1 MSPRMRIGVHR
12 AAFLSFCLAPTLLLA
27 AWIAYAAPSRG
38 AAADTSLWEEELSWI
53 LGLDVQVERV
63 EQPELGRTVLYGVE
77 ISDPEWGG
85 IGRIRA
91 LELARTEQGVVI
103 VASQPEMRADRLLEF
118 GRLVHDR
125 FLRTRRAGDL
135 PVHFLAGELTLTVE
149 SDDPLAPPRGETLTD
164 VDLWISSSE
173 EGPQLSAEF
182 HLAAAPAA
190 QPVQCRVVRKHRSG
204 EAPTTWWSLDTQAD
218 RDSPAAAM
226 PCWLLSQLLPSLAAL
241 GDDSRFAGHCHAE
254 LAGAGWDGKVVG
266 RFDNVDLLRL
276 VRRRGPRVLSGRA
289 DLELIAEMRASRVVS
304 AKGSLDSH
312 GGTIRSEFVDAAI
325 EQFPL
330 QLSPTAQRAAGEDWR
345 YRRLAVEFDMTGEG
359 IRLTGWCDSKGD
371 TLLLDDNGPLVVRK
385 HDPYSPLNDLARTP
399 LVNLVRLLVRPS
411 SSQVPAGRE
420 AETLMAVL
428 PIPPSPPVAGE
439 PPRAT
444 LRPN

>member
-27 AWIAYAAPSRG
+27 AWFAYAAPSRVV
-38 AAADTSLWEEELSWI
+38 AVDTSLWEEELSWI

-77 ISDPEWGG
+77 IFDPEWGE

-91 LELARTEQGVVI
+91 LELARTEEGVAI
-103 VASQPEMRADRLLEF
+103 VASQPELRADRSLEL
-118 GRLVHDR
+118 GRLLHDR

-135 PVHFLAGELTLTVE
+135 PVHILAGELTLTIE
-149 SDDPLAPPRGETLTD
+149 SEDPLVPPRGETLTD

-173 EGPQLSAEF
+173 AGPQLSAEF
-182 HLAAAPAA
+182 RLAAAPEA
-190 QPVQCRVVRKHRSG
+190 QPVHCRVVRNNRSG

-218 RDSPAAAM
+218 HDAPAAAM
-226 PCWLLSQLLPSLAAL
+226 PCWLLSQVLPSLSAL
-241 GDDSRFAGHCHAE
+241 GDHSRFAGHCHGE
-254 LAGAGWDGKVVG
+254 LTGAGWDGKVVG

-276 VRRRGPRVLSGRA
+276 VRWRGPRVLSGRA
-289 DLELIAEMRASRVVS
+289 DVELIAEMQAGRLVS
-304 AKGSLDSH
+304 AKGSLDSR
-312 GGTIRSEFVDAAI
+312 GGTIRGELVDAAI

-330 QLSPTAQRAAGEDWR
+330 KLSPAAQRPAGEDWR
-345 YRRLAVEFDMTGEG
+345 YGRLAVEFDMTGEG

-371 TLLLDDNGPLVVRK
+371 TLLADDHGPLLIRK

-399 LVNLVRLLVRPS
+399 VINLVRLLVPPS
-411 SSQVPAGRE
+411 SSEVPATRDTQSLL
-420 AETLMAVL
+420 ALL
-428 PIPPSPPVAGE
+428 PTPSPPPATNE